1 MSEEEVEQRRRGGK
15 RRGGRGRRGEDER
28 DEVGDVE
35 QEQRKRSERC
45 KGGRDEDKKAKRGR
59 CIKRK
64 KITPESGDGKEEPH
78 DPEEEGGV
86 DGRGR

>member
-1 MSEEEVEQRRRGGK
+1 MLNKNKGRGARGAKEEEMKTRR
-15 RRGGRGRRGEDER
+15 
-28 DEVGDVE
+28 
-35 QEQRKRSERC
+35 Q
-45 KGGRDEDKKAKRGR
+45 RGR

-64 KITPESGDGKEEPH
+64 KITQESGDGKEEPH